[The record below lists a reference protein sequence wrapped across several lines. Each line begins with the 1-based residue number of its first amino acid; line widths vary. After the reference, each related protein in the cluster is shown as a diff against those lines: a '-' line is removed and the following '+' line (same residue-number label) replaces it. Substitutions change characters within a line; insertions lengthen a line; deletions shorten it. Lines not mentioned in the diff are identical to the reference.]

1 MRITFY
7 LGRQV
12 LIAMGLVVVA
22 LTCIIWL
29 SQSLRFIELIVN
41 RGLPLW
47 TFLQLTV
54 LLLPAWLTLVLPI
67 ACFAAVLFVYN
78 RLTSDRE
85 LMVMAAAGLGPA
97 KLARPALLVGVLT
110 VVAGYCMT
118 IYLQPLGYRTFKEM
132 QFSIRHNHAN
142 TLLREGVFTT
152 VARDVTFFVRQRRGA
167 GELEG
172 ILVHDARDP
181 AQTVTVIAQR
191 GTLVMADG
199 GLRVVMENGNRQTR
213 DRDDGRL
220 NLLYFDRYAVDLS
233 SNPNQRKRTSRDRNE
248 MFVGE
253 LFDAVPGAAEDDRH
267 VLENRA
273 EGHRRLVSPLLG
285 LTLVM
290 IALAAMF
297 QGDFSRQGQGRR
309 ILAAVL
315 AAGVVQG
322 AFLGARYVAGR
333 HAGFDLLIYLV
344 PVLPVALILLAAAL
358 PRRRATLPGAA

>member
-213 DRDDGRL
+213 DLDDGRL
-220 NLLYFDRYAVDLS
+220 KLVYLDIYAVDL
-233 SNPNQRKRTSRDRNE
+233 
-248 MFVGE
+248 
-253 LFDAVPGAAEDDRH
+253 
-267 VLENRA
+267 
-273 EGHRRLVSPLLG
+273 
-285 LTLVM
+285 
-290 IALAAMF
+290 
-297 QGDFSRQGQGRR
+297 
-309 ILAAVL
+309 
-315 AAGVVQG
+315 
-322 AFLGARYVAGR
+322 
-333 HAGFDLLIYLV
+333 
-344 PVLPVALILLAAAL
+344 
-358 PRRRATLPGAA
+358 

>member
-7 LGRQV
+7 LGHQV

-67 ACFAAVLFVYN
+67 SCFAAVLFVYN

-85 LMVMAAAGLGPA
+85 LMVMAAAGVGPA
-97 KLARPALLVGVLT
+97 KLARPARLGGGVT

-233 SNPNQRKRTSRDRNE
+233 SNSNQKKRTSRDRNE

-253 LFDAVPGAAEDDRH
+253 LSMPCRAPPKMIDTYWKIAPRAIAAWS
-267 VLENRA
+267 
-273 EGHRRLVSPLLG
+273 HRSWGSP
-285 LTLVM
+285 
-290 IALAAMF
+290 
-297 QGDFSRQGQGRR
+297 
-309 ILAAVL
+309 
-315 AAGVVQG
+315 
-322 AFLGARYVAGR
+322 
-333 HAGFDLLIYLV
+333 
-344 PVLPVALILLAAAL
+344 
-358 PRRRATLPGAA
+358 

>member
-47 TFLQLTV
+47 MFLQLTV

-132 QFSIRHNHAN
+132 HRSATTTPTPCCAR
-142 TLLREGVFTT
+142 VFTT

-181 AQTVTVIAQR
+181 
-191 GTLVMADG
+191 
-199 GLRVVMENGNRQTR
+199 
-213 DRDDGRL
+213 
-220 NLLYFDRYAVDLS
+220 
-233 SNPNQRKRTSRDRNE
+233 RK
-248 MFVGE
+248 
-253 LFDAVPGAAEDDRH
+253 P
-267 VLENRA
+267 
-273 EGHRRLVSPLLG
+273 SP
-285 LTLVM
+285 
-290 IALAAMF
+290 
-297 QGDFSRQGQGRR
+297 
-309 ILAAVL
+309 
-315 AAGVVQG
+315 
-322 AFLGARYVAGR
+322 
-333 HAGFDLLIYLV
+333 
-344 PVLPVALILLAAAL
+344 
-358 PRRRATLPGAA
+358 